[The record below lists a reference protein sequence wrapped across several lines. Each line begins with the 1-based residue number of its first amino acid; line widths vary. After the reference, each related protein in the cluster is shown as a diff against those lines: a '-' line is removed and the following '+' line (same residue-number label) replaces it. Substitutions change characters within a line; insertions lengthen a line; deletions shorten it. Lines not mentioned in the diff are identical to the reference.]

1 MKTYLKALSTF
12 CLFLGLLTTPLYG
25 QQLKQDNSRADEA
38 AKIEVNQM
46 SQSLNLDGSQQRAL
60 FRALVSEAT
69 RSGQTPQV
77 LLGKAVSDQN
87 QAFAQTLKS
96 ILTPE
101 QYRKW
106 KNPNKK

>member
-1 MKTYLKALSTF
+1 MKTYLKVLSAL
-12 CLFLGLLTTPLYG
+12 CLFLGLLTQPMHG
-25 QQLKQDNSRADEA
+25 QQLQQDNSRPDEA
-38 AKIEVNQM
+38 AKIQVDQL
-46 SQSLNLDGSQQRAL
+46 SQTLNLDGSQQRAI
-60 FRALVSEAT
+60 FRALVTEAT
-69 RSGQTPQV
+69 RSGQSPQM
-77 LLGKAVSDQN
+77 LLGKAASEEN

>member
-25 QQLKQDNSRADEA
+25 QQLKQDNSRPDEA

-77 LLGKAVSDQN
+77 LLGKAASDQN
-87 QAFAQTLKS
+87 QAFAQNLKS